1 MERSFP
7 LLHTTTG
14 VSTPGVVGVA
24 VALHVTPQLHH
35 QTVVE
40 LAGGIAKLSV
50 PSPVWCYGS
59 PQKAAK
65 GVPRFSGP
73 ASNGC
78 NLFITTRVIR

>member
-50 PSPVWCYGS
+50 PSHV
-59 PQKAAK
+59 
-65 GVPRFSGP
+65 
-73 ASNGC
+73 
-78 NLFITTRVIR
+78 L